1 MILRLCPAGAL
12 DPCARDLDFFATPRR
27 SIEAGFWLRF
37 SIIKAASAIDCGNRS
52 TKFNHEL
59 ARRIGS
65 RTRIEASKFR
75 PNLAPHMGARMG
87 QTDIWPRKPQKASRM
102 GGWIR
107 LQENCHALSGRRWRR
122 RTYVRADRRSAQK
135 RRADGVVGHS
145 AGRDLPDGAP
155 PERQG
160 DHQADA

>member
-1 MILRLCPAGAL
+1 MDNALVACLHIGRSPAGAL

-52 TKFNHEL
+52 TKFNHES

-75 PNLAPHMGARMG
+75 PNLAP
-87 QTDIWPRKPQKASRM
+87 IWVRVWVKPT
-102 GGWIR
+102 
-107 LQENCHALSGRRWRR
+107 SGLE
-122 RTYVRADRRSAQK
+122 S
-135 RRADGVVGHS
+135 
-145 AGRDLPDGAP
+145 
-155 PERQG
+155 
-160 DHQADA
+160 